1 MPHRKSHELT
11 LVWIPDI
18 SANKKPHPKEWPFW
32 GEVYITKL
40 GWQPSLQTVLPC
52 NYSNIGPFLRQR
64 IIVPLS
70 GQRQEQM
77 FLNLLYCYWHSLLY
91 GRLPSEY
98 FTSLGIVYE
107 RRAADMTGYEILSL
121 VIEILT
127 LVIASIALLLKL
139 FAILDNRYKS
149 K

>member
-1 MPHRKSHELT
+1 V
-11 LVWIPDI
+11 LV
-18 SANKKPHPKEWPFW
+18 F
-32 GEVYITKL
+32 
-40 GWQPSLQTVLPC
+40 
-52 NYSNIGPFLRQR
+52 
-64 IIVPLS
+64 
-70 GQRQEQM
+70 
-77 FLNLLYCYWHSLLY
+77 YWHSLLY